1 MSFFKNLTHK
11 GRPVLRSTNSE
22 GTGDLLVLLPPPK
35 TAGAPVPEYARSL
48 LDRVFTLVQPMIGPW
63 HSVTVVACDDRVGKV
78 VKEFDATHVLLV
90 GRQFSKIVTDVAK
103 LPAESNTY
111 GILVEHREVRWVNTM
126 HLAVYGVGSQTSW
139 KQASLLGHLYRH
151 LELLRIGLPGWDDP
165 AEPVKHR
172 LVENE
177 DDWRKLKKRLQ
188 TKRLVAIDT
197 ETTSLRRIGNTILTI
212 QFGFDGVTGWV
223 LPVAHPE
230 SPLSPKLLREILE
243 FLRDYFERA
252 DRAVHVYI
260 NAPFDIHQLIDLLKL
275 RWYNHDVYD
284 CQTGSFCF
292 DPQTIVCTEAGDV
305 TIADL
310 VAQDKPPRVWSF
322 NHDSQKLELAEIVG
336 KSRHA
341 TKRRMVEI
349 EYEGG
354 SLRVTEDHKIW
365 SVTRNAYVEAASLLD
380 DEEVLILDELP
391 YESC

>member
-1 MSFFKNLTHK
+1 MSYFKNLSMK
-11 GRPVLRSTNSE
+11 GRPVVRHTSE
-22 GTGDLLVLLPPPK
+22 RGEGDLLILMPPQK
-35 TAGAPVPEYARSL
+35 TGGSPLPEYARSL
-48 LDRVFTLVQPMIGPW
+48 LDRVFSMIEPKIGAW
-63 HSVTVVACDDRVGKV
+63 RSVTVMSCDDRVGKI
-78 VKEFDATHVLLV
+78 VKQYDPSHVMLV
-90 GRQFSKIVTDVAK
+90 GRQFSKIILDIGK
-103 LPAESNTY
+103 LSPETNTF
-111 GILVEHREVRWVNTM
+111 GILVEHGGRRWINT
-126 HLAVYGVGSQTSW
+126 HHPATYGVGEATSW

-151 LELLRIGLPGWDDP
+151 VELLRVGRPGWENP
-165 AEPVKHR
+165 NGPFKHR
-172 LVENE
+172 LVRDEH
-177 DDWRKLKKRLQ
+177 DWKKLKKRLQ
-188 TKRLVAIDT
+188 ERRLVSIDT
-197 ETTSLRRIGNTILTI
+197 ETTSLRRLGNTVLTI

-230 SPLSPKLLREILE
+230 NPLSSKLLKKILAY
-243 FLRDYFERA
+243 LKDYFERGE
-252 DRAVHVYI
+252 RSVHVYI
-260 NAPFDIHQLIDLLKL
+260 NAPFDLHQLVDLLKL
-275 RWYNHDVYD
+275 RWYAHEVYD

-292 DPQTIVCTEAGDV
+292 DPQTVVCTEAGDV
-305 TIADL
+305 IIADL
-310 VAQDKPPRVWSF
+310 VVQDKPPRVWSF